1 MLDLRISGPGLDVV
15 RALHPGDPE
24 LVLGR
29 DADCGVCLPD
39 PQRNVSRRH
48 LSVWLENGELHF
60 RVLSGINGIEMPFG
74 EAPPG
79 ARGVLPLGQALT
91 VGDYRVCAQAAEPP
105 ASLAA
110 DPWAVFEREGSDA
123 GALFPTSNA
132 AMAGAAD
139 AAAPASTEDDPF
151 GEWEF
156 EASFG
161 PRGSSRSEPGGTQVG
176 DLPAFFRGLGL
187 EPASVGV
194 LGQGEVEA
202 MGRLVRMLVLGVLQL
217 HETGAAVKEE
227 MNAEDRTMVGRED
240 NNPLKAAWPQDTK
253 LRYLFGGRAAGI
265 GFPDPERAV
274 GDLLLELLAHSGA
287 SASATRAVLEST
299 LKAFAPAALRT
310 TLQVGGAKLF
320 EGTRA
325 WDAYCKY
332 HARES
337 QDLARWTQRLL
348 DRYYSEAYL
357 RESARIKRET
367 PPRQR

>member
-1 MLDLRISGPGLDVV
+1 MLELRISGPGLEVV

-60 RVLSGINGIEMPFG
+60 RVLSGINGVEMPFG

-79 ARGVLPLGQALT
+79 ARGVLPLGQALM
-91 VGDYRVCAQAAEPP
+91 VGDYRVCAQIAEPAPPP
-105 ASLAA
+105 AP

-123 GALFPTSNA
+123 GTLFPVARSA
-132 AMAGAAD
+132 APTD
-139 AAAPASTEDDPF
+139 AAAAPRAEDDPF

-161 PRGSSRSEPGGTQVG
+161 PHGSSRPEPDGTQAG
-176 DLPAFFRGLGL
+176 DLAAFFRGLGL
-187 EPASVGV
+187 DPASVGA
-194 LGQGEVEA
+194 LGPGEVEA
-202 MGRLVRMLVLGVLQL
+202 LGRLVRMLVLGVLQL
-217 HETGAAVKEE
+217 HEAGAAVKEE
-227 MNAEDRTMVGRED
+227 MRAEDRTMVGRGD
-240 NNPLKAAWPQDTK
+240 NNPLKAAWPDDTK
-253 LRYLFGGRAAGI
+253 LRYMFGGRAAGV
-265 GFPDPERAV
+265 GFPDPERAL
-274 GDLLLELLAHSGA
+274 GELLLELLAHSKA
-287 SASATRAVLEST
+287 SASATRATLEST
-299 LKAFAPAALRT
+299 LKAFAPEALKT

-320 EGTRA
+320 EGARA

-337 QDLARWTQRLL
+337 QDLARWAQRLL